1 MGTTVSDGSPGDG
14 RDEDFLAVVGLS
26 CRLPGAAGPAAFW
39 RLLTG
44 GVDAV
49 GTVPPWRWGPGAA
62 PDDAGG
68 APLRAGGFIEDAD
81 RFDAAFFGIS
91 SREAVA
97 MDPRQR
103 LTLELGWE
111 ALEDARIVPAT
122 VRGTSA
128 GVFVGAIADD
138 YATVTERHGTD
149 ALTHYSLAGLHR
161 GLIANRLSHALG
173 VTGPSLT
180 VDTAQSSSLV
190 AVHLAAESLR
200 RGESELAVA
209 GGVHLN
215 LTPESALALERFG
228 GLSPDGRCHTFDARA
243 NGFVR
248 GEGAGFVVLKTLRR
262 ARQDGD
268 RIYCVLRGSAM
279 NHDGDDADLVV
290 PSAAAQERVIRAAVR
305 RAAVEPAALQY
316 VELHGTGTRTGD
328 PIEASALGAALGAY
342 GDAPL
347 RVGSVKTNIGHLEG
361 AAGIAGLLK
370 TVLCVHHR
378 KLVPSLHF
386 ETPNP
391 DIPWDTANIEV
402 QRGTEP
408 WPRGERALVAG
419 VSSFGV
425 GGANCH
431 VVLAESEAAEPAA
444 PGDGFSAAVPWVWSA
459 RTPGA
464 LREQAVRL
472 GAYADSTE
480 TRAVDIG
487 FSLAVTRSA
496 FEHRAAVVGSGR
508 AELAAAV
515 RGIGQGGAAGIRGV
529 ADVTGPTVFV
539 FPGQG
544 AQWAGMAV
552 ELLGAAP
559 VFAARM
565 AECADAFGELVDWS
579 LWDALADPALLERVD
594 VVQPVSFA
602 VMVSLAALWESCGIR
617 PAAVVGH
624 SQGEIAAACVS
635 GALSLRAAAKVVV
648 LRSRVIGE
656 RLAGSGGMASIGLSE
671 RRVTA
676 RIAGYGTRVTVA
688 VVNGPSSV
696 VVAGEPAAL
705 DELVASCEADGVR
718 AKRVPVDYASHSV
731 HVEQIEDS
739 LSAEL
744 AELEPRVPKVPWL
757 STVTGEWIET
767 ATVDARYWYAN
778 LRQPVLFEAA
788 IRTLAT
794 AGYAAFVEVS
804 SHPVLPAGLQ
814 ETLDD
819 VGAGPSVVV
828 GTLRRDDGGLAR
840 FLTSLAELHVRGVEP
855 DWAAVFP
862 GGVRVDLPTYAFQR
876 KRYWHGDAA
885 GDDVPV
891 TPSLD
896 PLDVVRAHAAAVLG
910 HGDPA
915 AIEPAVTFKEAGF
928 DSVMSVEL
936 RNRLGTAT
944 GLSLPSGLLFDR
956 PTPRAVAEHL
966 AERLAAAPA
975 EVRRAANGTKT
986 NVAPDEPIAIVG
998 MACRFPGD
1006 VRSPE
1011 QLWRLV
1017 ADEVDA
1023 IGTFPEDRGWDL
1035 RKLRAAGDRRGSSA
1049 TDQGGFLYDA
1059 AEFDAAF
1066 FGISPREATAMD
1078 PQQRLL
1084 LETSWEAV
1092 ERAGIDPSSL
1102 RGSDTGVFVGAM
1114 SQEYGPRLFEGAEG
1128 FEGHLLTGN
1137 TASVASGRLAYT
1149 FGLHGP
1155 ALTVDT
1161 ACSSSLVALHSAVRS
1176 LRSGECGLALAG
1188 GATVLSSPGI
1198 FVEFSRQQG
1207 LAEDGRCRAFAEGA
1221 RGTGWAEGVGVLL
1234 LERLSDARRAGH
1246 PVLAV
1251 VRGSAVN
1258 SDGASNGL
1266 TAPSGPA
1273 QQSVIR
1279 AALADAGLEP
1289 DDVDSVEAH
1298 GTGTTL
1304 GDPIEAEA
1312 LQATY
1317 GRHRPA
1323 DRPLWLGSL
1332 KSNIG
1337 HAQAAAGVG
1346 GVIKMVQAMR
1356 NATLPRTLH
1365 ADEPSSRIDWSAGTV
1380 RLLSEAR
1387 AWPAAGRPRR
1397 AAVSSFGISG
1407 TNAHVVLEQAEEP
1420 AEHGEP
1426 VRDAGSE
1433 PVLPWV
1439 LSGRG
1444 AAALRAQAERLVSRV
1459 TSMRDPR
1466 AADLAHSL
1474 ATTRFAA
1481 EHRAVAIG
1489 AGCAEPLAALR
1500 ELAGSADGVVPAG
1513 LVEGTAN
1520 VAGRTVFVFPGQ
1532 GAQWAGMALELLD
1545 TAPVFA
1551 GKMAECAA
1559 ALSEFAD
1566 WSLFDALRDET
1577 MLARVDVVQPV
1588 SFAVMVSL
1596 AALWQATGIEPDAVV
1611 GHSQGE
1617 IAAACVSGALSL
1629 RDAAAVVA
1637 LRSKAIRDELA
1648 GHGGMVSVSLSAS
1661 ATERLIED
1669 WAGRIGIAVFNGP
1682 SATVVAGEPAAL
1694 DELLARCAAEEIRA
1708 RRVPV
1713 DYASHSG
1720 YVETLRQRLHD
1731 ELAFIE
1737 PVAARVPFLSTV
1749 TGEWTDTTTLDAGY
1763 WYDNL
1768 RRPVQFETA
1777 TRALA
1782 AQGFR
1787 VFVESSPHPVL
1798 GMAVQETVDE
1808 LGAGPTVVVGTLRRN
1823 EGGLRRFYT
1832 SLAELYVRGVMP
1844 DWSAVFGEHRPRRV
1858 DLPTYAYQRR
1868 RYWLPPEHPA
1878 TAGADPVE
1886 QRFWTAVERSD
1897 VGELAKTLSVDEDE
1911 VRPLVPALSAW
1922 RSRRNAETVAD
1933 SLRYRIEWEPVR
1945 PEGAGLS
1952 GDWFVVTPAAGV
1964 DVLDDVVAALETGGA
1979 RTTVVRVPDTADRTW
1994 FGESLRDCASAAG
2007 VVSLLAMDERPHAR
2021 FGVLTAGLA
2030 ATVELTAA
2038 WGGLPSAAPL
2048 WTLTR
2053 AAVTT
2058 GRNDRPASPEQA
2070 AVWGFGRTAALE
2082 YPRHWGGLLD
2092 LPPVLDGRA
2101 AARLRA
2107 ALAGFDGEDQLA
2119 LRSSGLFAR
2128 RLVPAPVGDTAP
2140 AKAWQ
2145 PGGTV
2150 LVTGGTGGL
2159 GGHLARWFA
2168 RAGAGHIVLTGRRGA
2183 EAPGAAELRD
2193 ELTAEGARITIAACD
2208 VTDAGALG
2216 ALLDGL
2222 AAEGEPVRTVV
2233 HAAGIAP
2240 LTPIGE
2246 LTVAEVAEVAEAK
2259 VAGVRTLDA
2268 LLGHT
2273 ELDTVVL
2280 FSSISA
2286 TWGVGEHAAYASANA
2301 FLDAFAE
2308 QRRAQGLPVLSV
2320 AWGPWAGGGMI
2331 AEHQQD
2337 VLRRRG
2343 VPVLDPEPAL
2353 AGLRQALDRRDTVI
2367 AIAELDRARFVSTFT
2382 SVRPSPLLAR
2392 LGGPD
2397 DEATARSEP
2406 AGADEPSLARRLAQL
2421 REDEAERAVTE
2432 LVRAHTARALGH
2444 EDPSALELDRAFKDL
2459 GFDSLTSVE
2468 LRNRLGAATGLSLPA
2483 TLVFDHPTPASLA
2496 GHLLA
2501 RARGAETGA
2510 GQRVTTTATPVAG
2523 DEIAIVAASCRLP
2536 GGIGSPEQLWE
2547 LLARGGDVM
2556 SGLPAD
2562 RGWDPGVY
2570 DPDPDRPGTSYTRTG
2585 GFLHDSGDF
2594 DAEFFGMS
2602 PREAL
2607 ATDPQQRLLLE
2618 LTWEA
2623 VERAGLPPES
2633 LRGSRTGVYVGV
2645 TDQYYGDPNR
2655 NDAERD
2661 EGYLVTG
2668 DVASVAS
2675 GRIAY
2680 VFGLEGPAVTLDTAC
2695 SSSLAALHLAAN
2707 ALRSGECSLAV
2718 AAGAMVMATPSQFIA
2733 FSRQRGLAED
2743 GRCKPFSAQ
2752 ADGFALAEG
2761 AAVVLVER
2769 LSDARRLGHP
2779 VLAVVRGSAMNS
2791 DGASNGLTAPSGRAQ
2806 QRVIR
2811 DALAAAGLEP
2821 SEVDAVE
2828 AHGTGTTLGD
2838 PIEANALLA
2847 TYGEGD
2853 REEPLW
2859 LGSVKANVGHT
2870 QTVSGLVGVLKMIE
2884 AMRRGVLPRSPYAE
2898 EPTPHVDWSA
2908 GTVALLAAERPWPD
2922 RGRAR
2927 RSGVS
2932 AFGISGTN
2940 VHVILEQPPAE
2951 AERDAA
2957 SEPVPGPPETV
2968 PLVLS
2973 GRTDAALRAQA
2984 ASLLAAV
2991 GEDSHPL
2998 EDLAFSLATTRSAF
3012 EHRAVVLAADHDT
3025 AARGLAALAGGTTAP
3040 GVVTGF
3046 AATGRT
3052 AWLFSGQ
3059 GAQHAGMGKRLYE
3072 TYEVFADA
3080 VDAAC
3085 ARFDAALHG
3094 AGGGLAERPLRD
3106 VMFAGEG
3113 TADAALLDSTAYTQP
3128 ALFTVEVAL
3137 YRLLESW
3144 GLTPDFVV
3152 GHSIGELAAAHVAGV
3167 FSLDDACTLVAAR
3180 GRLMQSLPE
3189 GGAMVAIE
3197 AAAAEV
3203 EPLLSASVSL
3213 AAVNGPTSVVV
3224 SGDEEAVAALAER
3237 FAADGRRTKRLR
3249 TSHAFHSPRMDAMLD
3264 EFGRVAAGLGY
3275 GEPRLPM
3282 ISTVTGELADPALL
3296 RTPGYW
3302 AGQVRATVRFADAV
3316 GQLAGLGVTRFLE
3329 AGPAGVLTA
3338 LAAETVDR
3346 ESAVLV
3352 AASRADRDEVA
3363 ALRDAVAALHVAGCS
3378 PDWRRWFAARPV
3390 RRVPLPT
3397 YAFQRRRYWLRPSR
3411 RRQEAT
3417 VGSWT
3422 YGIEWRPVPDTGSRA
3437 VEGTWL
3443 VVLPSGGN
3451 ALAHRL
3457 LSGLRAEG
3465 VAVVPLRADQL
3476 GEVAAIVAEQRF
3488 SGVLSLLALDGRDD
3502 PRCAPL
3508 SRGLADTVTLL
3519 GALDEAPPVWCVT
3532 ASAVATTGG
3541 EPIGDTAQGAVW
3553 GLGAVLGLE
3562 RPKQWGGL
3570 IDVPS
3575 DVDDLTIKR
3584 VLAVLAGGHGEDQ
3597 IAVRASGTSARR
3609 LVRTPIGPEGPAG
3622 WRPRGAVLVTG
3633 GTGALGARVARWLA
3647 EEGAEHLVLVSRRG
3661 EEAPG
3666 AAELA
3671 AELAGYGAGVTILGC
3686 DVGDQKAFSA
3696 LLASLPDR
3704 LPEGTRVTA
3713 VVHTAG
3719 VAQEPRPLEQLSLT
3733 DFAEIARAKLGG
3745 ARVLDEFFAG
3755 EPLDAFVLFSSVAA
3769 VWGNHGS
3776 AAYAGANGFLD
3787 ALAQQ
3792 RRARGLAAT
3801 SIAWGAWGGGG
3812 MVDGETADLHRRRGV
3827 PVMAPDTAVGA
3838 LGNVVRGDRAQVV
3851 CADVDWATFVPAY
3864 TMVRSRP
3871 LLNELPEAVVA
3882 PAEPAAA
3889 PVEAGGLPAF
3899 VTKLLD
3905 ALAEDRLPAAL
3916 DLVRA
3921 ATARVLGHDDIRA
3934 GKPFKELGVDSLT
3947 GVELRDEL
3955 SAAIGVSLP
3964 ATIVFDQPTPRAL
3977 AEHLCERVLTEY
3989 ASSAPLYA
3997 QLEQL
4002 ERALDRTPPPEEIR
4016 ARLRELVQRWGADS
4030 PSGVPADIDE
4040 ATDDEIFD
4048 LIEQEL
4054 GAD

>member
-1 MGTTVSDGSPGDG
+1 MGTTVSDGFPGDG
-14 RDEDFLAVVGLS
+14 RDEDLLAVVGLS
-26 CRLPGAAGPAAFW
+26 CRLPGADGPAAFW

-49 GTVPPWRWGPGAA
+49 GTVPPWRWGPDAP

-68 APLRAGGFIEDAD
+68 TPLRAGGFIEDAD
-81 RFDAAFFGIS
+81 RFDAGFFGIS
-91 SREAVA
+91 AREAVA

-111 ALEDARIVPAT
+111 ALEDAHIVPAA
-122 VRGTSA
+122 VRGTAA

-138 YATVTERHGTD
+138 YAAVTRQHGTD
-149 ALTHYSLAGLHR
+149 AITHHSLAGLHR

-200 RGESELAVA
+200 RGESEVALA

-215 LTPESALALERFG
+215 LSWESALTLERFG

-248 GEGAGFVVLKTLRR
+248 GEGGGFVVLKTLRR
-262 ARQDGD
+262 ARRDGD

-328 PIEASALGAALGAY
+328 PIEAAALGAALGEH
-342 GDAPL
+342 GDAPV

-391 DIPWDTANIEV
+391 EIPWDTANIEV

-408 WPRGERALVAG
+408 WPRERRPLVAG

-431 VVLAESEAAEPAA
+431 VVLAESGEPAPA
-444 PGDGFSAAVPWVWSA
+444 AATGDDSSAVVPWVVSA
-459 RTPGA
+459 RSAAA
-464 LREQAVRL
+464 LREQAARL
-472 GAYADSTE
+472 GEYADSTE
-480 TRAVDIG
+480 VSAADIG

-496 FEHRAAVVGSGR
+496 FEHRAAVVGADR

-529 ADVTGPTVFV
+529 ADVSGPTVFV

-552 ELLGAAP
+552 GLLGSAP

-565 AECADAFGELVDWS
+565 AECADAFAELVDWS
-579 LWDALADPALLERVD
+579 LTDALADPALLERVD

-602 VMVSLAALWESCGIR
+602 VMVSLAALWESYGIH

-624 SQGEIAAACVS
+624 SQGEIAAACVA
-635 GALSLRAAAKVVV
+635 GALSLRDAARVVV
-648 LRSRVIGE
+648 LRSRVIRE
-656 RLAGSGGMASIGLSE
+656 QLAGSGGMASIGLSE
-671 RRVTA
+671 REVTA
-676 RIAGYGTRVTVA
+676 RIAGSPVTVA
-688 VVNGPSSV
+688 AVNGPSSV

-705 DELVASCEADGVR
+705 DELVANLEADGVR

-731 HVEQIEDS
+731 HVAKIEES
-739 LSAEL
+739 LTSEL
-744 AELEPRVPKVPWL
+744 GALEPRVPRVPWL

-778 LRQPVLFEAA
+778 LRQPVRFEAA
-788 IRTLAT
+788 VRTLAA
-794 AGYAAFVEVS
+794 AGHAAFVEVS
-804 SHPVLPAGLQ
+804 SHPVLLAGTQ

-819 VGAGPSVVV
+819 VGAGPSVVA
-828 GTLRRDDGGLAR
+828 GTLRRDEGGLAR

-876 KRYWHGDAA
+876 KRYWPGDAVE
-885 GDDVPV
+885 DDVPV

-910 HGDPA
+910 HGDPD
-915 AIEPAVTFKEAGF
+915 AIGRTTTFKEAGF

-936 RNRLGTAT
+936 RNRLSAAT
-944 GLSLPSGLLFDR
+944 GLALPAGLLFDR
-956 PTPRAVAEHL
+956 PTPHAVAEHL
-966 AERLAAAPA
+966 AERLAGEPA
-975 EVRRAANGTKT
+975 GARRAGNGTRTKP
-986 NVAPDEPIAIVG
+986 APDEPIAIVG
-998 MACRFPGD
+998 MACRFPGG

-1023 IGTFPEDRGWDL
+1023 IGAFPEDRGWDL
-1035 RKLRAAGDRRGSSA
+1035 RTLRAADGRRGSSA

-1059 AEFDAAF
+1059 AEFDADF

-1092 ERAGIDPSSL
+1092 ERAGIDPSAL
-1102 RGSDTGVFVGAM
+1102 RGSDTGVFVGIM
-1114 SQEYGPRLFEGAEG
+1114 SQEYGPRLAEGAEG
-1128 FEGHLLTGN
+1128 YEGHLLTGN

-1149 FGLHGP
+1149 LGLHGP

-1176 LRSGECGLALAG
+1176 LRAGECGLALAG

-1207 LAEDGRCRAFAEGA
+1207 LAADGRCRAFADGA
-1221 RGTGWAEGVGVLL
+1221 DGTGWAEGAGVLL
-1234 LERLSDARRAGH
+1234 LERLADARRAGH

-1279 AALADAGLEP
+1279 AALADAGLGPE
-1289 DDVDSVEAH
+1289 DVDSVEAH

-1312 LQATY
+1312 LLATY

-1365 ADEPSSRIDWSAGTV
+1365 ADEPSSRIDWSAGTI
-1380 RLLSEAR
+1380 RLLGEAR
-1387 AWPAAGRPRR
+1387 AWPAADRPRR

-1420 AEHGEP
+1420 AEEP
-1426 VRDAGSE
+1426 PRDTGSE

-1444 AAALRAQAERLVSRV
+1444 ADALRAQAGRLVSRV
-1459 TSMRDPR
+1459 TSMREPR

-1500 ELAGSADGVVPAG
+1500 EFAEGVVPAG

-1520 VAGRTVFVFPGQ
+1520 VTGRTVFVFPGQ

-1551 GKMAECAA
+1551 ARMAECAA
-1559 ALSEFAD
+1559 ALSEFTD
-1566 WSLFDALRDET
+1566 WSLPEALRDEA

-1629 RDAAAVVA
+1629 RDAAAVVV
-1637 LRSKAIRDELA
+1637 LRSKAIHDELA

-1661 ATERLIED
+1661 DTERLIED

-1682 SATVVAGEPAAL
+1682 TATVVAGEPAAL
-1694 DELLARCAAEEIRA
+1694 DELLARCAADGIRA

-1720 YVETLRQRLHD
+1720 YVESLRQQLLD

-1737 PVAARVPFLSTV
+1737 PMAARVPFLSTV
-1749 TGEWTDTTTLDAGY
+1749 TGEWTDTATLDAGY
-1763 WYDNL
+1763 WYENL
-1768 RRPVQFETA
+1768 RRPVRFEAA

-1832 SLAELYVRGVMP
+1832 SLAELYVRGVTP
-1844 DWSAVFGEHRPRRV
+1844 DWSAVFGGHRPRRV
-1858 DLPTYAYQRR
+1858 DLPTYAFQRR
-1868 RYWLPPEHPA
+1868 RYWLSPEQPS
-1878 TAGADPVE
+1878 TAGTDPVE
-1886 QRFWTAVERSD
+1886 RRFWTAVERSD
-1897 VGELAKTLSVDEDE
+1897 VGELAKTLAVGEDE

-1933 SLRYRIEWEPVR
+1933 ALRYRIEWEPVR
-1945 PEGAGLS
+1945 PGGAGLS
-1952 GDWFVVTPAAGV
+1952 GDWAVLAPAEGA
-1964 DVLDDVVAALETGGA
+1964 DVLDDVVAALEAGGA
-1979 RTTVVRVPDTADRTW
+1979 RATVVRVPDTADRTW
-1994 FGESLRDCASAAG
+1994 FAESLRDSASAAG
-2007 VVSLLAMDERPHAR
+2007 LVSLLAMDERPHAR

-2038 WGGLPSAAPL
+2038 LRDLPAAGPL
-2048 WTLTR
+2048 WVLTR

-2058 GRNDRPASPEQA
+2058 GRNDRLDSPDQA

-2082 YPRHWGGLLD
+2082 FPRRWGGLLD

-2101 AARLRA
+2101 AGRLCA

-2140 AKAWQ
+2140 ATPWR

-2168 RAGAGHIVLTGRRGA
+2168 DAGADHVVLTGRRGLDT
-2183 EAPGAAELRD
+2183 PGAAELRD
-2193 ELTAEGARITIAACD
+2193 ELTAQGARITVAACD
-2208 VTDAGALG
+2208 VTDAGALE

-2222 AAEGEPVRTVV
+2222 AADGEPVRTVV

-2259 VAGVRTLDA
+2259 VAGVRNLDA
-2268 LLGHT
+2268 LLGDR
-2273 ELDTVVL
+2273 ELDTLVL

-2286 TWGVGEHAAYASANA
+2286 TWGVGEHAAYAAANA

-2308 QRRAQGLPVLSV
+2308 QRRAEGLPVLSV

-2353 AGLRQALDRRDTVI
+2353 AGLRQALDRRDTVV
-2367 AIAELDRARFVSTFT
+2367 ALAELDRARFVSTFA

-2392 LGGPD
+2392 LGGAD
-2397 DEATARSEP
+2397 DEAARAEP
-2406 AGADEPSLARRLAQL
+2406 SGAEEPSLVRRLAHQ
-2421 REDEAERAVTE
+2421 RPEEAKRVVTE

-2444 EDPSALELDRAFKDL
+2444 DDPSALELGKAFKDL

-2468 LRNRLGAATGLSLPA
+2468 LRNRLGAATGLPLPA
-2483 TLVFDHPTPASLA
+2483 TLVFDHPTPSSLA
-2496 GHLLA
+2496 DHLLA
-2501 RARGAETGA
+2501 LARGAEPGA
-2510 GQRVTTTATPVAG
+2510 GPRAGTTAAPVAG

-2536 GGIGSPEQLWE
+2536 GGIGSPEQLWD

-2623 VERAGLPPES
+2623 MERAGLPPES

-2655 NDAERD
+2655 NDPERD

-2743 GRCKPFSAQ
+2743 GHCKPFSAR

-2791 DGASNGLTAPSGRAQ
+2791 DGASNGLTAPNGRAQ

-2847 TYGEGD
+2847 TYGEGE
-2853 REEPLW
+2853 RAEPLW

-2884 AMRRGVLPRSPYAE
+2884 AMRHGVLPRSPYAE
-2898 EPTPHVDWSA
+2898 DPTPHVDWSG
-2908 GTVALLAAERPWPD
+2908 GTVALLAGERPWPE
-2922 RGRAR
+2922 RGRVR

-2940 VHVILEQPPAE
+2940 VHVILEQPPAGPE
-2951 AERDAA
+2951 PDAGR
-2957 SEPVPGPPETV
+2957 EPVPGTV

-2973 GRTDAALRAQA
+2973 GRTDSALRAQA
-2984 ASLLAAV
+2984 ASLLAV
-2991 GEDSHPL
+2991 VEDAAHPL
-2998 EDLAFSLATTRSAF
+2998 DDLAFSLATSRSAF
-3012 EHRAVVLAADHDT
+3012 EHRAVVLAEDHES

-3040 GVVTGF
+3040 GVFTGF
-3046 AATGRT
+3046 AATGPA

-3059 GAQHAGMGKRLYE
+3059 GAQHAGMGERLYE
-3072 TYEVFADA
+3072 TYDVFADA

-3085 ARFDAALHG
+3085 ARFDALLG
-3094 AGGGLAERPLRD
+3094 ADGGFADRPLRE

-3113 TADAALLDSTAYTQP
+3113 TADAALLDHTAYTQP
-3128 ALFTVEVAL
+3128 ALFTFEVAL

-3144 GLTPDFVV
+3144 GLAPGFLV

-3203 EPLLSASVSL
+3203 EPLLPGSVSL
-3213 AAVNGPTSVVV
+3213 AAVNGPASVVV
-3224 SGDEEAVAALAER
+3224 SGDEDAVTALAGR

-3249 TSHAFHSPRMDAMLD
+3249 TSHAFHSPRMDAMLA
-3264 EFGRVAAGLGY
+3264 EFGRVAAGLSY
-3275 GEPRLPM
+3275 GEPRLPVV
-3282 ISTVTGELADPALL
+3282 STVTGELADPALL

-3302 AGQVRATVRFADAV
+3302 VGQVRATVRFADAV
-3316 GQLAGLGVTRFLE
+3316 GHLAGLGVARFLE
-3329 AGPAGVLTA
+3329 VGPAGVLTA

-3363 ALRDAVAALHVAGCS
+3363 AVLGAVATLHVAGSS
-3378 PDWRRWFAARPV
+3378 PDWRRWFAGRPV
-3390 RRVPLPT
+3390 HRVPLPT

-3411 RRQEAT
+3411 RRQEAMA
-3417 VGSWT
+3417 GSWQ
-3422 YGIEWRPVPDTGSRA
+3422 YGIEWRPVPDAGSA
-3437 VEGTWL
+3437 VLDGTWL
-3443 VVLPSGGN
+3443 VPMPSGGN

-3457 LSGLRAEG
+3457 LAGLRAAG
-3465 VAVVPLRADQL
+3465 AAVVPLRADQL
-3476 GEVAAIVAEQRF
+3476 GEVAAVVAQQRF
-3488 SGVLSLLALDGRDD
+3488 AGVLSLLALDGRDD

-3519 GALDEAPPVWCVT
+3519 GALGESAPPVWCVT
-3532 ASAVATTGG
+3532 ASAVATAEG
-3541 EPIGDTAQGAVW
+3541 EPVGDAAQGAVW

-3562 RPKQWGGL
+3562 RPAQWGGL

-3575 DVDDLTIKR
+3575 DVDDAGIGRL
-3584 VLAVLAGGHGEDQ
+3584 VAVLAGGHGEDQ
-3597 IAVRASGTSARR
+3597 VAVRASGTSARR
-3609 LVRTPIGPEGPAG
+3609 LVRAPFGSETTGG

-3633 GTGALGARVARWLA
+3633 GLGALGARVARWLA

-3671 AELAGYGAGVTILGC
+3671 AELAGHGAGVTILGC
-3686 DVGDQKAFSA
+3686 DVGDQEAFSA
-3696 LLASLPDR
+3696 LLTSLPER
-3704 LPEGTRVTA
+3704 LPDGVGVTA

-3733 DFAEIARAKLGG
+3733 EFAEIARAKLGG
-3745 ARVLDEFFAG
+3745 ARVLDAFFAD
-3755 EPLDAFVLFSSVAA
+3755 EPLDAFVLFSSVSA

-3812 MVDGETADLHRRRGV
+3812 MVDGETAELYRRRGV
-3827 PVMAPDTAVGA
+3827 PVMAPETAVGV
-3838 LGNVVRGDRAQVV
+3838 LGSAVRGDRAHVV

-3864 TMVRSRP
+3864 TMARPRP
-3871 LLNELPEAVVA
+3871 LLNELPEASAA

-3889 PVEAGGLPAF
+3889 PAEAGGPPAF
-3899 VTKLLD
+3899 VAKLLD

-3934 GKPFKELGVDSLT
+3934 AKPFKELGVDSLT

-3955 SAAIGVSLP
+3955 GSATGLSLP

-3977 AEHLCERVLTEY
+3977 AEHLCERVLAEY
-3989 ASSAPLYA
+3989 ASPAPLA
-3997 QLEQL
+3997 EQLEQL
-4002 ERALDRTPPPEEIR
+4002 ERALDRTPPPEEVR
-4016 ARLRELVQRWGADS
+4016 ARLRELAQRWGVDS
-4030 PSGVPADIDE
+4030 RSGVPADIDE